1 MFANFKILSANI
13 RGAGPASLDK
23 LYSLKRDIL
32 NNKINLAFLSESQ
45 IQEANETLFEVF
57 PPQKFQ
63 LYLSPAASNQ
73 GALTVI
79 TRCSRYSVD
88 VCDFSCDKTNIHA
101 ITINDLSTQQSLKT
115 VGVYASPSHD
125 YSNKIF
131 EVLENFQPDCTFG
144 DYNAYLEG
152 DSRSTR
158 DRKILDFVQTTDF
171 NSISSHTTIRNQ
183 TRSIGPDHCLANFLS
198 PFFGRIQVDKFS
210 KYSDHWSLLLSFNTQ
225 PERDHGAKKSPTTK
239 FRYDLIQEKEINEK
253 FENMTNF
260 KLEECYKIWQTFL
273 NKIAVVIRPDQ
284 ATKSNPLDFST
295 REELEDF
302 TVNLASNADSS
313 LGEVFKFI
321 NQLEDNSKA
330 LQELNSNTKKLH
342 LSTVPLTSQ
351 ISNWQKYKSIV
362 TTIPTA
368 ELSASKIKIHKR
380 IKRWYEKQVRK

>member
-1 MFANFKILSANI
+1 
-13 RGAGPASLDK
+13 
-23 LYSLKRDIL
+23 
-32 NNKINLAFLSESQ
+32 
-45 IQEANETLFEVF
+45 
-57 PPQKFQ
+57 
-63 LYLSPAASNQ
+63 
-73 GALTVI
+73 
-79 TRCSRYSVD
+79 
-88 VCDFSCDKTNIHA
+88 
-101 ITINDLSTQQSLKT
+101 
-115 VGVYASPSHD
+115 
-125 YSNKIF
+125 
-131 EVLENFQPDCTFG
+131 
-144 DYNAYLEG
+144 
-152 DSRSTR
+152 
-158 DRKILDFVQTTDF
+158 
-171 NSISSHTTIRNQ
+171 
-183 TRSIGPDHCLANFLS
+183 
-198 PFFGRIQVDKFS
+198 
-210 KYSDHWSLLLSFNTQ
+210 
-225 PERDHGAKKSPTTK
+225 
-239 FRYDLIQEKEINEK
+239 
-253 FENMTNF
+253 MTNF

-330 LQELNSNTKKLH
+330 LQELDSNTKKLH